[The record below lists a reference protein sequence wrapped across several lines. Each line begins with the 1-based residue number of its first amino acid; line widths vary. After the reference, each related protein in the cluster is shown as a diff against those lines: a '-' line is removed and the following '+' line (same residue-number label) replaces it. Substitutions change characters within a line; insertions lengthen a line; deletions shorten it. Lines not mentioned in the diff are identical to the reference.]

1 MAEINDKNNELQAQN
16 KLSGASN
23 GTPSSAPSGAPSAA
37 PRPRRRPLRL
47 PFDGRKQDIG
57 GWAYDHRI
65 GLCITLIVYLVL
77 GIAFFSSKIL
87 LGRKS
92 STQGMYIDLS
102 TVELLERERDRLAEE
117 VRRANS
123 QIDWNAIR
131 NTSSNENALNEN
143 LQDDRGTNTAALN
156 SSAEEVEQRMRANR
170 EAFERGMAEVKSITK
185 RGEGDDKG
193 EQRSDTKAKGRV
205 TVSFSLKNPVRYSR
219 HLIKP
224 AYRCEGG
231 GEVVVNITVNQRGE
245 VTSAYVASGGDEC
258 MRTTAVQSA
267 KGSKFDYNESAPKQ
281 QQGTITYIFI
291 PQ

>member
-1 MAEINDKNNELQAQN
+1 MKQEEKRDNKASVEVAESK
-16 KLSGASN
+16 
-23 GTPSSAPSGAPSAA
+23 SSAPTSAPTSAA

-47 PFDGRKQDIG
+47 PFDGRRQDVG
-57 GWAYDHRI
+57 GWVYDHRI

-87 LGRKS
+87 LGRKPS
-92 STQGMYIDLS
+92 SQGMYIDLS

-170 EAFERGMAEVKSITK
+170 EAFERGMAEVESISK
-185 RGEGDDKG
+185 RGEGGAKD
-193 EQRSDTKAKGRV
+193 EQRNDAKVKGRV

-258 MRTTAVQSA
+258 MRTTAVQAA

-281 QQGTITYIFI
+281 QQGVITYIFI

>member
-1 MAEINDKNNELQAQN
+1 MMEQGEKRDSQVNVKVAEN
-16 KLSGASN
+16 K
-23 GTPSSAPSGAPSAA
+23 SSAPIPATLRS
-37 PRPRRRPLRL
+37 RRKPLRL
-47 PFDGRKQDIG
+47 PFDGRKQDAG

-65 GLCITLIVYLVL
+65 GLCITLIVYLLL

-87 LGRKS
+87 MGRKP

-102 TVELLERERDRLAEE
+102 TVELLERERDRLEEE

-123 QIDWNAIR
+123 KIDWSAIR

-143 LQDDRGTNTAALN
+143 LADDRGTNTAALN

-170 EAFERGMAEVKSITK
+170 EAYERGMAEVRSITK
-185 RGEGDDKG
+185 QEDGTEGDNQSADRKV
-193 EQRSDTKAKGRV
+193 KGRV
-205 TVSFSLKNPVRYSR
+205 TVSFSLTNPVRYSR

-231 GEVVVNITVNQRGE
+231 GEVVVSIIVNQSGE
-245 VTSAYVASGGDEC
+245 VTSASVISGGDEC
-258 MRTTAVQSA
+258 MRSTAIRSA
-267 KGSKFDYNESAPKQ
+267 RGSRFDYNENAPVKQ
-281 QQGTITYIFI
+281 SGTITYIFI

>member
-1 MAEINDKNNELQAQN
+1 MTTKDEKMDEQVGKTGAEGQ
-16 KLSGASN
+16 
-23 GTPSSAPSGAPSAA
+23 PSVSPSAA

-47 PFDGRKQDIG
+47 PFDGRKQDVG

-65 GLCITLIVYLVL
+65 GLCITLIVYLSL

-87 LGRKS
+87 MGRKPH
-92 STQGMYIDLS
+92 TQGMYIDLS
-102 TVELLERERDRLAEE
+102 TVELLEQERDRLAEE

-123 QIDWNAIR
+123 KIDWSAIR

-156 SSAEEVEQRMRANR
+156 SSAEATEQRMRANR
-170 EAFERGMAEVKSITK
+170 EAYERGMAEVESISK
-185 RGEGDDKG
+185 RSESSGESDERK
-193 EQRSDTKAKGRV
+193 DTKAKGRV
-205 TVSFSLKNPVRYSR
+205 TVSFSLKSPVRYSR

-231 GEVVVNITVNQRGE
+231 GEVVVNIIVNQSGE
-245 VTSAYVASGGDEC
+245 VTSAWVSSGGDEC
-258 MRTTAVQSA
+258 MRTTAVQA
-267 KGSKFDYNESAPKQ
+267 ARGSKFDYNESAPAK

>member
-1 MAEINDKNNELQAQN
+1 MSEINEKNNDKSVQEAPN
-16 KLSGASN
+16 SG
-23 GTPSSAPSGAPSAA
+23 GSSGVSSSPSGGA

-47 PFDGRKQDIG
+47 PFDGRKQDAG
-57 GWAYDHRI
+57 SWAYDHRI

-87 LGRKS
+87 MGRKP

-170 EAFERGMAEVKSITK
+170 EAFERGMAEVESISK
-185 RGEGDDKG
+185 RVDGGDTNT
-193 EQRSDTKAKGRV
+193 QHNDTKAKGRV

-258 MRTTAVQSA
+258 MRTTAVQAA